1 MGSYH
6 TYDSFFEEDLSD
18 YDTIFLTTGDRET
31 APLFD
36 SNIIHL
42 YPHLRVVAIAHGV
55 RRYVAAEMPLST
67 DKRTTAAPLAT
78 PDLTKIKVM
87 MREDRWSFLCL
98 SPHVSKTLSSVLSVN
113 GIRDRNNSLVS
124 SIETFVPVSQ
134 SFQV

>member
-98 SPHVSKTLSSVLSVN
+98 SRKPF
-113 GIRDRNNSLVS
+113 RA
-124 SIETFVPVSQ
+124 FSQ
-134 SFQV
+134 SMGLGTGTIHLFHPSKLSFP